1 MVPVVHGR
9 GAKLNGALRTLEPG
23 GAAMKYRLLLVICL
37 LVLFVQPSNADTRI
51 IVRVETGLTGIQ
63 QICAVLGCSVSRGLD
78 GSFGQVFLLSVSDI
92 VDPDT
97 FLKALQRQDG
107 VSTAELDAL
116 LRIPADGVL
125 NGFPAWLLDNNRVNY
140 FGRNVWEGYARQPS
154 ADIVRLNT
162 ARATFNSFGSGVIGV
177 IDTGVDPDHV
187 ALRDV
192 LISGYDFTR
201 DTPGFPSDI
210 GDLTQPVSPKVN
222 GVPPA
227 YVNQSTAAVVDQ
239 QTAGVLRQYTS
250 FGHGTMVSGV
260 IHMVAPTALIMPLKA
275 FRADGTG
282 YVSDVIR
289 AVYYAVQNGVKV
301 LNMSFSTATYVKEFQ
316 RALDTSAKKGV
327 SAVGSAG
334 NDGQAVVVYPAAF
347 DSVMGVASTD
357 YNDQRSS
364 FSNYGQKL
372 VWVAAPGEMIVST
385 YPFGT
390 YAAASGTSFST
401 PFVSGAVALL
411 WQLRSNCTPSQA
423 AEAIANARQLGPE
436 LGYGRLDIYQALTA
450 VISLR

>member
-1 MVPVVHGR
+1 
-9 GAKLNGALRTLEPG
+9 
-23 GAAMKYRLLLVICL
+23 
-37 LVLFVQPSNADTRI
+37 
-51 IVRVETGLTGIQ
+51 
-63 QICAVLGCSVSRGLD
+63 
-78 GSFGQVFLLSVSDI
+78 

-97 FLKALQRQDG
+97 FLTILQRQVG
-107 VSTAELDAL
+107 VSTAELDVL
-116 LRIPADGVL
+116 VRISENVVL
-125 NGFPAWLLDNNRVNY
+125 NGLPAGLWDNKLVDY
-140 FGRNVWEGYARQPS
+140 FGKNVWEGYAQQPS
-154 ADIVRLNT
+154 AEVVRLNA
-162 ARATFNSFGSGVIGV
+162 ARATFNTFGSGVVGV
-177 IDTGVDPDHV
+177 IDTGIDANHI

-192 LISGYDFTR
+192 LVSGYDFTR
-201 DTPGFPSDI
+201 DTPGFPSDVN
-210 GDLTQPVSPKVN
+210 DLTQPVSPTVS

-260 IHMVAPTALIMPLKA
+260 IHTVAPTAFIMPLKA
-275 FRADGTG
+275 FRADGAG

-289 AVYYAVQNGVKV
+289 AVYYAVQNGVTV
-301 LNMSFSTATYVKEFQ
+301 LNMSFSTTSYVKELQ
-316 RALDTSAKKGV
+316 RALDTSARKGI

-334 NDGQAVVVYPAAF
+334 NDGQPILVYPAAF

-364 FSNYGQKL
+364 FSNYGQRL

-401 PFVSGAVALL
+401 PFVSGTVALL
-411 WQLRSNCTPSQA
+411 CEIRPSCTPSQT
-423 AEAIANARQLGPE
+423 AEAIANARWLGPE
-436 LGYGRLDIYQALTA
+436 LGNGRLDIYRALVAITD
-450 VISLR
+450 LR

>member
-1 MVPVVHGR
+1 MVPVVQRR
-9 GAKLNGALRTLEPG
+9 GANAGRNI
-23 GAAMKYRLLLVICL
+23 AARRCSVKYRLLLVICL
-37 LVLFVQPSNADTRI
+37 AILLVQPANADTRI
-51 IVRVETGLTGIQ
+51 IVRVDTGLTGIQ
-63 QICAVLGCSVSRGLD
+63 QICNVLGCRISGGLD
-78 GSFGQVFLLSVSDI
+78 GTFGQVFVVSVSDA

-97 FLKALQRQDG
+97 FLKTLQRQSG
-107 VSTAELDAL
+107 VSTAELDL
-116 LRIPADGVL
+116 LFRIPQDGVL
-125 NGFPAWLLDNNRVNY
+125 TGLPAWLLDNKPVDY
-140 FGRNVWEGYARQPS
+140 FGSKVWEGYAQQPS
-154 ADIVRLNT
+154 AEVVRLNT
-162 ARATFNSFGSGVIGV
+162 ARATFNTLGSGVVGV
-177 IDTGVDPDHV
+177 IDTGIDPDHI

-192 LISGYDFTR
+192 LVRGYDFTR
-201 DTPGFPSDI
+201 DTPGFPSDLS
-210 GDLTQPVSPKVN
+210 DLTQPVSPKVN

-239 QTAGVLRQYTS
+239 ETAGMLRQYTS
-250 FGHGTMVSGV
+250 FGHGTVVSGV
-260 IHMVAPTALIMPLKA
+260 IHMVAPTALLMPLKA

-289 AVYYAVQNGVKV
+289 AVYYAVENGVNI
-301 LNMSFSTATYVKEFQ
+301 LNMSFSTPTYVKELQ
-316 RALDTSAKKGV
+316 RALDTSARKGV

-334 NDGQAVVVYPAAF
+334 NDGQSTLVYPAAF

-411 WQLRSNCTPSQA
+411 WQIRYNCTPSDA
-423 AEAIANARQLGPE
+423 AEAIAHARQLGPE
-436 LGYGRLDIYQALTA
+436 LGNGRLDIYQALVAITNPK
-450 VISLR
+450 